1 MERADNGNVD
11 NSDIGDNS
19 NNSNNNDTSNT
30 SEKLL
35 VLPLGKESKKI
46 TQVITNDTARQIME
60 LLAEDS
66 MSASDIATQLG
77 VPLTTIKYNLENL
90 VDVGLIKIE
99 RIKYSEKGR
108 QVKVYAPIRK
118 LIVLVP
124 EKTDSN
130 TIMDVLKKYLGVVF
144 AAVFAS
150 GLVEMITRS
159 DGVVNST
166 LKGVSPYEFTNTP
179 LVDRSSNIS
188 EGESFLCYTDMDD
201 AANITQESL
210 SDTIAEMPMG
220 ELVYEAGAETLDIAA
235 NATQAPI
242 YETAWKLVEMPT
254 HTIIDSVQIES
265 GRIATD
271 PGLTQHPGLWFLF
284 GSLFI
289 VTLIIII
296 DYYRIKK

>member
-1 MERADNGNVD
+1 MERADNGTVD
-11 NSDIGDNS
+11 NSDNS
-19 NNSNNNDTSNT
+19 NDNDTANS

-46 TQVITNDTARQIME
+46 TQVITNDTARQIIE

-66 MSASDIATQLG
+66 MSASDIATQLD

-124 EKTDSN
+124 GKTDS
-130 TIMDVLKKYLGVVF
+130 TTVMDVLKKYLGLIF

-159 DGVVNST
+159 DGIANST
-166 LKGVSPYEFTNTP
+166 LNGGSSDELLNTS
-179 LVDRSSNIS
+179 LTDHSSNIS
-188 EGESFLCYTDMDD
+188 ESIGE
-201 AANITQESL
+201 I
-210 SDTIAEMPMG
+210 P
-220 ELVYEAGAETLDIAA
+220 VEAPTSIPETAQKLAETS
-235 NATQAPI
+235 TQP
-242 YETAWKLVEMPT
+242 
-254 HTIIDSVQIES
+254 IIDSIEEES
-265 GRIATD
+265 VRIAVD
-271 PGLTQHPGLWFLF
+271 PGLTQHLGLWFLF

-289 VTLIIII
+289 ITLIIII